1 MSAQTK
7 IRIAF
12 SVLLTCLMT
21 FMVSGVST
29 VRALGFSIDAGA
41 FFSSWLQAWLFSWA
55 VAAPMIYVLA
65 PWARAKVEA
74 WFAPKA

>member
-1 MSAQTK
+1 MSVQTK

-12 SVLLTCLMT
+12 SVLLTCVMT

-29 VRALGFSIDAGA
+29 LRALGLSADPATFAG
-41 FFSSWLQAWLFSWA
+41 SWFQAWIFSWA
-55 VAAPMIYVLA
+55 LAAPMIYVLA
-65 PWARAKVEA
+65 PWARNRVEA

>member
-1 MSAQTK
+1 MNVATK

-12 SVLLTCLMT
+12 SVMLTCVMT

-29 VRALGFSIDAGA
+29 FRALGLSVDAAVFLG
-41 FFSSWLQAWLFSWA
+41 SWFQAWMFSWA
-55 VAAPMIYVLA
+55 LAAPMIYVLA
-65 PWARAKVEA
+65 PWARNRVET

>member
-29 VRALGFSIDAGA
+29 LRALGFAAETGV
-41 FFSSWLQAWLFSWA
+41 FLSSWLQAWLFSWA

-65 PWARAKVEA
+65 PWVRAKVEA
-74 WFAPKA
+74 MFAPKP

>member
-1 MSAQTK
+1 MSVQTK

-12 SVLLTCLMT
+12 SILLTCVMT

-29 VRALGFSIDAGA
+29 LRALGFSADAGTFA
-41 FFSSWLQAWLFSWA
+41 ASWFQAWMFSWA
-55 VAAPMIYVLA
+55 IASPLIYVLA
-65 PWARAKVEA
+65 PWARARVEA

>member
-1 MSAQTK
+1 MSVQTK

-12 SVLLTCLMT
+12 SILLTCVMT

-29 VRALGFSIDAGA
+29 LRALGFSADAGT
-41 FFSSWLQAWLFSWA
+41 FLSSWFQAWMFSWA
-55 VAAPMIYVLA
+55 IASPLIYVLA
-65 PWARAKVEA
+65 PWARARVEA